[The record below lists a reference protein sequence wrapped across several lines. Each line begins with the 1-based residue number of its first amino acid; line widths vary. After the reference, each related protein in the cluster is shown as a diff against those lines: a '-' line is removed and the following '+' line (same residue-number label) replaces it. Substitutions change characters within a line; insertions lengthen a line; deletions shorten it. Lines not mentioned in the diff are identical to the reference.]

1 MFMLANVFRAVVLRA
16 VAMVLF
22 LMLFVKVFAGDT
34 ATIVFTGDILLDR
47 GVRQRI
53 AISGVEALFSES
65 VDSVFGL
72 ADVVVGNLECPA
84 TKIKEP
90 VFKRC
95 VFRGEP
101 EWLEALRRHGF
112 THLNM
117 ANNHS
122 IDQGREGLMDTRK
135 NIELAGM
142 TPIGAGRNMAEA
154 SVPVVLTTS
163 PRKVYLFASLRLPL
177 ENMAY
182 LTDRPCVSQE
192 SMDTLVSRIER
203 LRREEPESYIIVSL
217 HWGVEHRLVP
227 QPSQIEKA
235 RRLVDAGADCLVC
248 HHTHTLQTVENYRG
262 RRIYYSIGNFIFDQR
277 KPINTRA
284 CMVKL
289 RIYSSGSDV
298 ETIPVEIEHC
308 RPSVVEK

>member
-1 MFMLANVFRAVVLRA
+1 MFMLANVFRAVALRA
-16 VAMVLF
+16 FAMVLF

-53 AISGVEALFSES
+53 ATSGVEALFSES

-90 VFKRC
+90 VFKRF

-262 RRIYYSIGNFIFDQR
+262 RRIYY
-277 KPINTRA
+277 
-284 CMVKL
+284 
-289 RIYSSGSDV
+289 
-298 ETIPVEIEHC
+298 
-308 RPSVVEK
+308 

>member
-1 MFMLANVFRAVVLRA
+1 MFMLANVFRAVALRA

-53 AISGVEALFSES
+53 ATSGVEALFSES

-90 VFKRC
+90 VFKRF

-227 QPSQIEKA
+227 QLSQIEKA

-262 RRIYYSIGNFIFDQR
+262 RRIYYSIGN
-277 KPINTRA
+277 
-284 CMVKL
+284 
-289 RIYSSGSDV
+289 
-298 ETIPVEIEHC
+298 
-308 RPSVVEK
+308 

>member
-1 MFMLANVFRAVVLRA
+1 M
-16 VAMVLF
+16 
-22 LMLFVKVFAGDT
+22 
-34 ATIVFTGDILLDR
+34 
-47 GVRQRI
+47 
-53 AISGVEALFSES
+53 EALFSES

-90 VFKRC
+90 VFKRF

-289 RIYSSGSDV
+289 KIYSSGSDV